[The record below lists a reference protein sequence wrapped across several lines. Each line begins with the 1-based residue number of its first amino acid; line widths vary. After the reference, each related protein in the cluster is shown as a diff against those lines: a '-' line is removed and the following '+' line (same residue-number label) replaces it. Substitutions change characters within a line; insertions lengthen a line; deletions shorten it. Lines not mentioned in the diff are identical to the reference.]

1 PGRRRGLAERRLHAR
16 DRRTD
21 RTLRDAVGSLLDR
34 MLAASR
40 TLVIVEPFTDD
51 AEADDHQAEELITTL
66 ATTGNPTLTSGELTA
81 TLRGLGAAEVEVRD
95 IGWGFGRFR
104 SAVIATSS

>member
-1 PGRRRGLAERRLHAR
+1 
-16 DRRTD
+16 
-21 RTLRDAVGSLLDR
+21 

-51 AEADDHQAEELITTL
+51 AETDDHQAEELITTL
-66 ATTGNPTLTSGELTA
+66 ATTGNPSLTSGELTA
-81 TLRGLGAAEVEVRD
+81 NLRGLGAAEVEVRD